1 MLPTLS
7 EILKALYGVYLLAR
21 RHPDAPAMFDYSVD
35 GFWRSLFAALLVLPA
50 HILIIVRTQMTISP
64 VEYSVDD
71 GIIHLLIYVIAWL
84 AYPALM
90 VHITRLLGRGERV
103 IDYMVPYNW
112 ASVPIGYLFGV
123 IALAGMAGLV
133 SPDME
138 IGLNIGA
145 YASVVL
151 LLAEIARRQLLIG
164 SAMAAGIVVLD
175 FVFSVVVI
183 TMLKTFAQQPSTL

>member
-1 MLPTLS
+1 MLSTLT
-7 EILKALYGVYLLAR
+7 ETLKALYGVYLLAR
-21 RHPDAPAMFDYSVD
+21 RHPDAPAMFNCSVD
-35 GFWRSLFAALLVLPA
+35 GFWRSLFAAVLVLPA
-50 HILIIVRTQMTISP
+50 HMLITVRAQMTVSP
-64 VEYSVDD
+64 GEYGVDD
-71 GIIHLLIYVIAWL
+71 GITDLLIYVIAWL

-90 VHITRLLGRGERV
+90 LPITKVLGRGERM
-103 IDYMVPYNW
+103 IDYVVPYNW